1 MLPHFFGGRKLHRHP
16 KSAEGKGE
24 EVVKAMVVKRRL
36 GEMLVDAEVITEEQ
50 LRRAV
55 AEHRKSGLKLGQ
67 YLSRQGVVNENQ
79 IVDTLSQQLKIEKYH
94 PEQYPID
101 MDLARM
107 IPFET
112 AQKLQVAP
120 LRKKGRLLTVAMTD
134 PLDINTMDSIEITTN
149 SEVEPV
155 VCTEHEFNQLIN
167 GLYGQNSGLGGVM
180 GGMEVEALSEEEAA
194 QEQSAEEVQVSSLQ
208 DMAGEAPVVRLVNS
222 IFAQAIRERAS
233 DIHISPQQNS
243 VQVRFRMDGKLHEVP
258 SPPKSLALPI
268 AARIKILANMDITV
282 SRIPQDGRFTLRMDN
297 REINVR
303 VSSMPTIHGENVVL
317 RLLDMSSGVYSL
329 DRLGM
334 IRTDRDKI
342 ETMIRK
348 AYGMILSTG
357 PTGSGKSTSL
367 YSILNELNSTDTNII
382 TLEDPVEYR
391 IDNIRQ
397 VQLNRKAGM
406 TFAGGLRSILRQ
418 DPDIIMVGEIRDSE
432 TAAIAIQAAQTG
444 HRLLSTIHTND
455 AAGAITRFIDM
466 GVEPFL
472 IASALL
478 VSFAQRLV
486 RTICPY
492 CVEPYQPSE
501 ASLVAWGLDKAQ
513 NPNFKRGK
521 GCYQCMSTG
530 YKGRTGIF
538 EVLVNDEMIQE
549 MILKRKSSQEITRVA
564 VGEGK
569 LRTLKED
576 AASKVLQGI
585 TTLEEA
591 ASAVMV

>member
-1 MLPHFFGGRKLHRHP
+1 MAAK
-16 KSAEGKGE
+16 K
-24 EVVKAMVVKRRL
+24 RL
-36 GEMLVDAEVITEEQ
+36 GEMLVEAGILTEEQ

-55 AEHRKSGLKLGQ
+55 AEHRKAGLKLGQ
-67 YLSRQGVVNENQ
+67 YLSRQGLVNENQ

-94 PEQYPID
+94 PDQYPID

-134 PLDINTMDSIEITTN
+134 PLDINTMDSIEIMTN

-155 VCTEHEFNQLIN
+155 VCTEREVNQLIN
-167 GLYGQNSGLGGVM
+167 GLYGQQSGLSGAM
-180 GGMEVEALSEEEAA
+180 EGMEIEPQSEEEAA
-194 QEQSAEEVQVSSLQ
+194 QEKSAEEVQVTSLQ

-222 IFAQAIRERAS
+222 IFAQAIREKAS
-233 DIHISPQQNS
+233 DIHVSPQQNS
-243 VQVRFRMDGKLHEVP
+243 MQVRFRMDGKLHEVP

-268 AARIKILANMDITV
+268 IARIKILANMDITV
-282 SRIPQDGRFTLRMDN
+282 SRIPQDGRFTLKMDK

-334 IRTDRDKI
+334 IRPDRDKI
-342 ETMIRK
+342 EKMIRK

-406 TFAGGLRSILRQ
+406 TFASGLRSILRQ

-492 CVEPYQPSE
+492 CEESYQPSE
-501 ASLVAWGLDKAQ
+501 AALAAWGLDKAE

-521 GCYQCMSTG
+521 GCYQCMNTG

-564 VGEGK
+564 VAERK